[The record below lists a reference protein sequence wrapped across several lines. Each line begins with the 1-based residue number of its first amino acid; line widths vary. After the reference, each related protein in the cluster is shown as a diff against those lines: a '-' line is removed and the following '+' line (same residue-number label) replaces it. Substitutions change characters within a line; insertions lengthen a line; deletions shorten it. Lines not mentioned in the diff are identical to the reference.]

1 MENMDA
7 TIANIQVFETKNC
20 DQFKKLNGNRSLNES
35 QVDGIINSIDE
46 VGYQPVPILVNEKME
61 VIDGQHRLEAAK
73 RLGIPIYFIIKP
85 GAGAREVMQLNL
97 RRGNWT
103 VYDFI
108 GFYSANGNGNY
119 IKLNRY
125 AKEHPDIGIIDIA
138 MCLSDSKSRNIQ
150 RPLRE
155 GKYQIVETEEAIGC
169 LRFID
174 DCIHPLS
181 TIQGGEQQYIPIL
194 VGLYKMNLI
203 DEDRMR
209 TAINQYAATMASAY
223 NANDALTELQNV
235 YNYYRRH
242 NEYFRDAYLEKM
254 EKAGSRYKNI

>member
-1 MENMDA
+1 MEGINM
-7 TIANIQVFETKNC
+7 ILANIQVFETS
-20 DQFKKLNGNRSLNES
+20 DYGQFKKLNGNRSLNES
-35 QVDGIINSIDE
+35 QIDGIINSINE

-61 VIDGQHRLEAAK
+61 IIDGQHRLEAAK
-73 RLGIPIYFIIKP
+73 RLGIPIYFIIKV
-85 GAGAREVMQLNL
+85 GAGAKEVMQLNL

-108 GFYSANGNGNY
+108 GFYSANGNNNY
-119 IKLNRY
+119 IRLNKY
-125 AKEHPDIGIIDIA
+125 SKEFPDIGIIDIA

-155 GKYQIVETEEAIGC
+155 GRYQIVETEEAIGC
-169 LRFID
+169 LRFVD

-181 TIQGGEQQYIPIL
+181 TIQGGGQQYIPIL

-203 DEDRMR
+203 DEERMKS
-209 TAINQYAATMASAY
+209 AINQYATTMASAY